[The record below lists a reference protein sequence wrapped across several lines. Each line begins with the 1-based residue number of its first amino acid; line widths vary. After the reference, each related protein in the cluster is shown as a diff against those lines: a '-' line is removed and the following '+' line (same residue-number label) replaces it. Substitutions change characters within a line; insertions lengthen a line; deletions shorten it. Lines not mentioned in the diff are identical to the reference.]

1 MTDIASVGAIPVG
14 DYLAIFRRQKWRMLM
29 VGVAI
34 LTLAATLVAYWP
46 ATYRSSATIMI
57 SQIELPG
64 DVVSPTAST
73 FAEERLRAI
82 QQRITTTQNLTA
94 IIEKLNLYPD
104 LRRSM
109 AMSQVVDLM
118 RSKIGLWIIGTETT
132 GKPRDSK
139 SPQAA
144 IAFNLWFDAGDPRT
158 AQRVAD
164 ELVTLYLAENNRDRE
179 GRAAVTAEFLKA
191 ESLRLEQHVQRLEAA
206 IEKFK
211 LEYAGYLPEDRAV
224 NSQLL
229 DRVETQIGELTREA
243 RSLRQRRALLHSELL
258 KTPRYLPAGGEA
270 ATLSPEAQLA
280 LLEGKRAAM
289 RARYGDKHPD
299 VLAIDRQISALKSTG
314 ATSRADGTALAVQI
328 ESMATDLEAAKRQY
342 GAKHP
347 DVTRLERELSAAK
360 AQLAAVPA
368 AAGTANGVSNPSYAD
383 LQMQLATVENE
394 LALTANALSAAE
406 EKRDK
411 IHARILKEPVV
422 EREYTGLKRDYETAL
437 QRFLEMRSR
446 QGQAELASNL
456 EADRVGETL
465 SLVEPPVEPVA
476 PFKPN
481 RSILLAIALLVALA
495 GAAATGLL
503 WDVFDG
509 RIHGW
514 RQVMAISG
522 QSPFAVIPVIR
533 TATDRQRNRAGI
545 AGVSAL
551 AVLSIV
557 VVLLYIHN
565 VILPLDGLWT
575 GLVGDSGI
583 DAPPTMP

>member
-1 MTDIASVGAIPVG
+1 MTDIASVGPILVG
-14 DYLAIFRRQKWRMLM
+14 DYLAILRRQKWRMLM

-34 LTLAATLVAYWP
+34 LTLVATIVAYWP
-46 ATYRSSATIMI
+46 ATYRSAATIMI

-64 DVVSPTAST
+64 DSVTTTTST
-73 FAEERLRAI
+73 FAEERLRTI

-118 RSKIGLWIIGTETT
+118 RSNIGLWIIGTETI
-132 GKPRDSK
+132 GKPRDPK

-144 IAFNLWFDAGDPRT
+144 IAFNLWFDAGDART

-164 ELVTLYLAENNRDRE
+164 ELVTLYLGENNRDRE
-179 GRAAVTAEFLKA
+179 NRAAVTAEFLKA
-191 ESLRLEQHVQRLEAA
+191 ETLRLEQHVKTQEVA

-211 LEYAGYLPEDRAV
+211 SEHAGYMPEDRAV

-243 RSLRQRRALLHSELL
+243 RSLRQRRALLHSTLL

-270 ATLSPEAQLA
+270 TTLTPEAQLA
-280 LLEGKRAAM
+280 LLEGKRTAM
-289 RARYGDKHPD
+289 RAKYGDKHPD
-299 VLAIDRQISALKSTG
+299 VI
-314 ATSRADGTALAVQI
+314 
-328 ESMATDLEAAKRQY
+328 
-342 GAKHP
+342 
-347 DVTRLERELSAAK
+347 RLERELSAAK

-368 AAGTANGVSNPSYAD
+368 AAGTANGVSNPTYAD
-383 LQMQLATVENE
+383 FQMQLAAVETE
-394 LALTANALSAAE
+394 LDLTANALAAAE

-422 EREYTGLKRDYETAL
+422 EREYTELKRDYETAL
-437 QRFLEMRSR
+437 RRYLEMRSR
-446 QGQAELASNL
+446 LGQAELTTNL

-481 RSILLAIALLVALA
+481 RRILLAIGLLAALA

-503 WDVFDG
+503 WDAFDG

-533 TATDRQRNRAGI
+533 TATDRQRNRISIAGI
-545 AGVSAL
+545 SAL
-551 AVLSIV
+551 AVLSGV
-557 VVLLYIHN
+557 VVLLYIHQ

-575 GLVGDSGI
+575 GLVGDAGV